1 MVCSGSELPNFL
13 IRSLREPPATYLVT
27 RRKREGG
34 VRLECKRGRNARTLE
49 KYSLSGYHKKYQSIA
64 QYSYDEVLS
73 LPLSP
78 SQCWKDAI
86 ARDHW

>member
-13 IRSLREPPATYLVT
+13 ITSLREPPATYLVT
-27 RRKREGG
+27 RREGVE
-34 VRLECKRGRNARTLE
+34 VRECKRGRNARTRE
-49 KYSLSGYHKKYQSIA
+49 KYSLSGYRKKYQSIA
-64 QYSYDEVLS
+64 QYSYDGVLS